1 MPRKSFIPQ
10 RASLVVPLVACLIAG
25 LVFTGW
31 AQESAETESAT
42 VAQIQVTGNTH
53 VSTSTI
59 HADLPFE
66 VDQEITL
73 PDDIERAQTA
83 LMNAGLFQNATVDY
97 RMAEGG
103 VVVIIDVTENP
114 VIQTIEVTGNRNWNA
129 DQRLHIPVFNWD
141 IPWPFVDYLVTDERI
156 DEILKNNDI
165 ETGSVL
171 NTNKLR
177 KALGI
182 NDQAQCQPNPPRP
195 SICHEY
201 QNKGYTL
208 VGFDQ
213 IQTGETLR
221 IGIVEAVIESIQVQG
236 VEGSFK
242 TKAEEMLAGIP
253 TDRPPKQETIQQA
266 VQSINESI
274 YFRIQGVAP
283 QQGSAPD
290 KLQLAVRLA
299 PRTLIDESQ
308 DIQEV
313 RFEGVTAFPEAE
325 LQNRLDMPD
334 GQITNFELL
343 QALEGI
349 YRLYRDD
356 GFMMATFTRQSLENG
371 VLTLNIQEGRIEEI
385 AIQQNGY
392 DTARITPQ
400 EGLEELSIDTS
411 SDGSGATSGDE
422 SSSTSDEGGLKGTM
436 NSFAT
441 MLGQFFGTA
450 TTSDLPRTEPEI
462 IRTQLTFES
471 GDLVNQFRLQESYRR
486 LLQLEYFGTVNY
498 NFERLDSGGVR
509 VIIMVEEKQKTGSL
523 NGGFSVSGDGL
534 VGQLSL
540 SGKNLYGLG
549 QDVSVSVDRGVVGK
563 ASTNWNLDYQGRMLV
578 PGTDSLNVNLYNRT
592 SQESSSDD
600 GEYWLQRRG
609 GEVSLAVP
617 ISGDAQTEVGLRQEW
632 VTKELLEQED
642 VSPEYSR
649 VSVASLAFNQDD
661 RNNPQFAT
669 RGGRREI
676 SMERAGLFG
685 LGDPFTR
692 VQGTVVQ
699 HRPTIEDQTFALRLV
714 GKVGSELPSQE
725 EFTLGSSTT
734 VRGVPTVRGS
744 SVGFANLE
752 YRILL
757 EPRANV
763 SVAFFVDIGTNGDVW
778 RKSVGVEGRV
788 TAPYVGPLRLAM
800 AWPITDRVETVKA
813 VFGFGTFF

>member
-10 RASLVVPLVACLIAG
+10 RASFVVSLVACLIAG

-31 AQESAETESAT
+31 AQENAETQTAT

-53 VSTSTI
+53 VNTSTI
-59 HADLPFE
+59 RADLPFA

-97 RMAEGG
+97 RMAEEG
-103 VVVIIDVTENP
+103 VIVIVDVAENP
-114 VIQTIEVTGNRNWNA
+114 VIQKIEVSGNRNWNA

-156 DEILKNNDI
+156 NEILKNNDI
-165 ETGSVL
+165 ETGNVL

-177 KALGI
+177 EALGI
-182 NDQAQCQPNPPRP
+182 NDQAQCQPNPPTP

-208 VGFDQ
+208 VGFNQ

-236 VEGSFK
+236 VEGPFK
-242 TKAEEMLAGIP
+242 TKAEEMLSGIP

-266 VQSINESI
+266 VQAINESI

-290 KLQLAVRLA
+290 KLQLAVRLS
-299 PRTLIDESQ
+299 PRTLIDQ
-308 DIQEV
+308 PQKIQAV
-313 RFEGVTAFPEAE
+313 QFEGASAFSEAE
-325 LQNRLDMPD
+325 LQSRLRWPE
-334 GQITNFELL
+334 GEVSNYKLL
-343 QALEGI
+343 EALEDI
-349 YRLYRDD
+349 YRLYQDD

-371 VLTLNIQEGRIEEI
+371 VLTLNIEEGRIEEI

-392 DTARITPQ
+392 DTARITP
-400 EGLEELSIDTS
+400 ERGLEELPVDASRDGSSPS
-411 SDGSGATSGDE
+411 SDVDRPASGDQ
-422 SSSTSDEGGLKGTM
+422 DGLKSTM

-450 TTSDLPRTEPEI
+450 TTSDLPRTEPQI
-462 IRTQLTFES
+462 IRTQLTFEA

-578 PGTDSLNVNLYNRT
+578 PGTDSLNVNLYNKT

-600 GEYWLQRRG
+600 GKYWLQRLG
-609 GEVSLAVP
+609 GEVSLSVP
-617 ISGDAQTEVGLRQEW
+617 ISGDAKTEVGLRQEW
-632 VTKELLEQED
+632 VTKELLEQEA
-642 VSPEYSR
+642 VSPEHSR

-685 LGDPFTR
+685 LGDTFTK

-699 HRPTIEDQTFALRLV
+699 HWPTIDDQTVALRLV
-714 GKVGSELPSQE
+714 GNVGSELPSQE

-734 VRGVPTVRGS
+734 VRGVPTVRGAT
-744 SVGFANLE
+744 VGFANLE

-757 EPRANV
+757 EPSANV
-763 SVAFFVDIGTNGDVW
+763 SVAFFADIGSNGDAW
-778 RKSVGVEGRV
+778 RRSVGVEGRV